1 MARPHPNPNP
11 DPDPNPNLTLTLTLT
26 EEEAEGV
33 RGRRVLPQHG
43 GRLLAEQRVARALVA
58 TQAVR
63 RIPRMGQE
71 RQAWASGSG

>member
-1 MARPHPNPNP
+1 MRGKGEIECEPFLRA
-11 DPDPNPNLTLTLTLT
+11 
-26 EEEAEGV
+26 GV

-63 RIPRMGQE
+63 RIPGMGQE